1 MYTKVEYC
9 YMDRFLVRE
18 SLLQNSWEVR
28 RSHIE
33 VIKILGTSEEIGVR
47 ADMIK
52 MYETVDQKK

>member
-1 MYTKVEYC
+1 
-9 YMDRFLVRE
+9 MDRFLVRE

-52 MYETVDQKK
+52 MYETVDKKK